1 MRTVALASVLLV
13 ALFATGCATKDNIY
27 YWGDYS
33 ETLYDLKKNPD
44 EKTLKAHTD
53 QLLLIINEAP
63 NRHKRVPPG
72 VYGEYGYILL
82 KQGKKAE
89 GMEYLDKELG
99 LYPES
104 AVFINRI
111 RSEYARGKK

>member
-1 MRTVALASVLLV
+1 MRTVA
-13 ALFATGCATKDNIY
+13 FAGILSAFLIIGCASKETTY

-53 QLLLIINEAP
+53 QLLLLINEAP
-63 NRHKRVPPG
+63 NKHKPVPPG
-72 VYGEYGYILL
+72 VYAEYGYILL
-82 KQGKKAE
+82 KQGNESE

-111 RSEYARGKK
+111 KSEYARGKK